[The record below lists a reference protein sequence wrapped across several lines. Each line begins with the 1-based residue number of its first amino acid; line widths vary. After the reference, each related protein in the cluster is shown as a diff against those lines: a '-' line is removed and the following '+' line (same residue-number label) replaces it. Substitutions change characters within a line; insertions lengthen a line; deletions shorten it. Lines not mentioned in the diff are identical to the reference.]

1 MICLCNLIDLNI
13 LMVIVPNKRQ
23 KGIIIH
29 NNRIIISIISLN
41 SSNSNYNNNN
51 LNNFRIPY
59 YLHIVSPYK
68 VFTINLNSNNKTIYL
83 LTNNLKQH
91 QKCNN
96 QVLFNFNPN
105 NHSITNQI
113 YCNSNLNNINKAN
126 LITWLLKISKNNRM
140 KIISHNSSQN
150 NYSKIYNKV

>member
-1 MICLCNLIDLNI
+1 
-13 LMVIVPNKRQ
+13 MVIVPNKRQ

-83 LTNNLKQH
+83 LTNNLK
-91 QKCNN
+91 
-96 QVLFNFNPN
+96 
-105 NHSITNQI
+105 
-113 YCNSNLNNINKAN
+113 
-126 LITWLLKISKNNRM
+126 
-140 KIISHNSSQN
+140 
-150 NYSKIYNKV
+150 